1 MTLSEDLR
9 LGLRRFRDTYH
20 LANPAPDVDKA
31 ALFQGF
37 YRRLAH
43 AAGATGDAVS
53 MLGDAVGELS
63 RLIHEWDDR
72 IESSGDP
79 IVLATHYTPAM
90 RSANPALA
98 PAARTLFGDPE
109 EFDRCSNRAA
119 VGIDSY
125 FASERRAMDAIQ
137 STADLH
143 GLLGRGNCDFDCYNT
158 LLYRLLD
165 ERAATSLA
173 RFLGHY
179 LVADLIADHIVDL
192 PDDLARSAYNP
203 LVVLHRHL
211 TGEASLPYGMTC
223 RRLNAGDGYQRLLG
237 SPHIRSWFIDCAKH
251 HLLAARAAL
260 DPVTPPALNALL
272 SLYSAGLAEGYTL
285 FESQQGFCWMEPAP
299 RLQVLTLLLKP
310 HPWERFCLDLNG

>member
-1 MTLSEDLR
+1 MPDELTRALR
-9 LGLRRFRDTYH
+9 HFRDAYH
-20 LANPAPDVDKA
+20 RANPAPDVDKA
-31 ALFQGF
+31 VLFQGF

-43 AAGATGDAVS
+43 AAEAIDDAAS

-79 IVLATHYTPAM
+79 IILATQYTAAM
-90 RSANPALA
+90 RSANPALE
-98 PAARTLFGDPE
+98 PAARMLFGDPD
-109 EFDRCSNRAA
+109 EFDRCSSRAA
-119 VGIDSY
+119 AGIDSY
-125 FASERRAMDAIQ
+125 FASERRAMEAIE

-143 GLLGRGNCDFDCYNT
+143 ELLRRGNCDFDCYNA

-165 ERAATSLA
+165 ERVATSLA
-173 RFLGHY
+173 SFLGHY

-203 LVVLHRHL
+203 LVVLHRHSSD
-211 TGEASLPYGMTC
+211 GISLPYAATC
-223 RRLNAGDGYQRLLG
+223 RSLNAGDAYQSLLG
-237 SPHIRSWFIDCAKH
+237 APRIRSWFIDCAKH

-260 DPVTPPALNALL
+260 DPIMPPALNALL
-272 SLYSAGLAEGYTL
+272 SLYCAGLAEGYRL